1 MCDKLVIWLT
11 ISLELCNSQTE
22 PPTQA
27 DHRATTAARDIYR
40 YYMEREDDKSQHTRP
55 GQTARQQESQTSQ
68 AEQSARTSVCKT
80 QEDDPTFGKVREA
93 LKDYLDDKTLAERL
107 GVLQASPSK
116 SPSNEEVTLGDW
128 LKRNTEANHVHEDD
142 LTV

>member
-11 ISLELCNSQTE
+11 ISFELCNSLGE

-27 DHRATTAARDIYR
+27 NHHAATAVKDIYQ
-40 YYMEREDDKSQHTRP
+40 YWMETEDDKSQHIRP
-55 GQTARQQESQTSQ
+55 AQPARQQESQTSQ

-80 QEDDPTFGKVREA
+80 QEDDPSFAEVREA
-93 LKDYLDDKTLAERL
+93 LKDYLDDKTLAELL

-116 SPSNEEVTLGDW
+116 SPSNEEVTLRDW
-128 LKRNTEANHVHEDD
+128 LERNREG
-142 LTV
+142 